1 MTKPSAFD
9 KKQIQSAVLDDKKDF
24 LDELHLPPEVASFLR
39 TNARILLI
47 AGICIILMIVGWTV
61 YKNYTRTRNDKA
73 AAALVSAEQE
83 TDEASRIQA
92 IDQVV
97 NQFQGTDAALWAELE
112 LAHIDY
118 QAGNYKVAVEKYQA
132 VLDDLAAD
140 NALVPLITYSM
151 GQAYEQLHDND
162 KALKEYQALS
172 QMPGFAGEGYL
183 GLARIYEAKEELDNA
198 REVYEKYLAL
208 TTADTT
214 STQGSKTRAVVEDK
228 LARLKLL
235 AGPQEMTD
243 KTP

>member
-9 KKQIQSAVLDDKKDF
+9 KKQIQTAVLDDKKDF

-39 TNARILLI
+39 TNARSLII
-47 AGICIILMIVGWTV
+47 AGICIILMIAGWTV
-61 YKNYTRTRNDKA
+61 YKNYTRARNDKA
-73 AAALVSAEQE
+73 AAALVTAEQE
-83 TDEASRIQA
+83 ADETSRIQA
-92 IDQVV
+92 IDQIVS
-97 NQFQGTDAALWAELE
+97 QFPGTKAALWAELE

-118 QAGNYKVAVEKYQA
+118 QAGNYTVAIEKYKA

-162 KALKEYQALS
+162 KALEQYQILS

-183 GLARIYEAKEELDNA
+183 GLARIYEAKKELDNA
-198 REVYEKYLAL
+198 RDVYEKYL
-208 TTADTT
+208 TVDTDSMT
-214 STQGSKTRAVVEDK
+214 SARGSKTKALVEDK

-235 AGPQEMTD
+235 AGSQE
-243 KTP
+243 KTNKAP